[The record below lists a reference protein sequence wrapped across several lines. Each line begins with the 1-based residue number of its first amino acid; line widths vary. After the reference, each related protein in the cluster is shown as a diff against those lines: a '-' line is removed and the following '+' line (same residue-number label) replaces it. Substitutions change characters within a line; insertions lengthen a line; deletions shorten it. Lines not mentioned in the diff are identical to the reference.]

1 MPESMPELK
10 KPTLTDRQRRSL
22 HLWLTRLADQLNL
35 AGLDQRKVLKPSV
48 SIPWTQEAAKEQ
60 LWRPIQQA
68 MFEKRSTTEL
78 SKTEVGK
85 VEEVLARHLAERFG
99 IEVPVWP
106 HYENEEEYVL
116 DSLSTDSS

>member
-1 MPESMPELK
+1 M
-10 KPTLTDRQRRSL
+10 
-22 HLWLTRLADQLNL
+22 WLFFQLLADELNG
-35 AGLDQRKVLKPSV
+35 AGLDMRKVLKPSIA
-48 SIPWTQEAAKEQ
+48 IPWNKASIHDS
-60 LWRPIQQA
+60 LWVPIQQA

-116 DSLSTDSS
+116 DSLSTDGS